1 MIREPKGTLSRSY
14 CAVRPPSVELLYRPP
29 RLPAVDSSGGAAQ
42 WFSRLCSSRRTIPSS
57 RGRTRSE
64 WVAVCGAAR
73 RLLRTGGTAQRC
85 GCDELLH
92 GIAVGRQPGSKDLAI
107 PRAHHDAAAIA
118 GELVGEILGR
128 PQAADP
134 CIFGPTS
141 PGSERPNVHGMF
153 YRNSTAWSSD
163 FTTLPSFGLLGP
175 LFRGKMKKIG
185 SRTRVVARREFR
197 ALRDGFARHS
207 LFSAFS
213 GPF

>member
-1 MIREPKGTLSRSY
+1 MRRCSAASASR
-14 CAVRPPSVELLYRPP
+14 
-29 RLPAVDSSGGAAQ
+29 
-42 WFSRLCSSRRTIPSS
+42 
-57 RGRTRSE
+57 
-64 WVAVCGAAR
+64 
-73 RLLRTGGTAQRC
+73 GTAQRC

-134 CIFGPTS
+134 CIFGPAS
-141 PGSERPNVHGMF
+141 LGSERPNVHGVF

-163 FTTLPSFGLLGP
+163 FTTWTRHRIPGAWSSVRIRASEMGSLDTPFFRPSRAP
-175 LFRGKMKKIG
+175 FRGKMKKIG

-207 LFSAFS
+207 LLSAFS
-213 GPF
+213 GPFRGVN